1 MPPQPTPGDDDRR
14 RGDDDENSQRN
25 YGEPSESV
33 DGEEHELVFFSCSG
47 DVSKKKVLRFSFVLT
62 LFSSANTPGALVLVK

>member
-14 RGDDDENSQRN
+14 RGDNDENSQRN

-33 DGEEHELVFFSCSG
+33 DGEEHEL
-47 DVSKKKVLRFSFVLT
+47 KFSFLASSSSPNKKWFLDFPLFSHCFLLLT
-62 LFSSANTPGALVLVK
+62 LCVGVG